1 MLWMIQEVVRSNPLP
16 SLKNK
21 KGDFYMAGKKGLYLD
36 GIISGIKTKDKGKT
50 DALFEFL
57 DEIEDSG
64 LSYGGTSLTEFD
76 NEETTLQLQGT
87 IFNVNDDNFTIDD
100 LKKVLEDKNYK
111 YEGQV
116 IPVESMQEEKDEKE
130 N

>member
-1 MLWMIQEVVRSNPLP
+1 
-16 SLKNK
+16 
-21 KGDFYMAGKKGLYLD
+21 MAGKKGLYLD
-36 GIISGIKTKDKGKT
+36 GVISGIKTKEKGKT

-76 NEETTLQLQGT
+76 NEETTLQLKGA
-87 IFNVNDDNFTIDD
+87 IFNVNDDNFTIDAF
-100 LKKVLEDKNYK
+100 KKVLEDKNYK